1 MPRPLSLRCT
11 RRPPS
16 SRRGNVFLLTLV
28 VIVIVGALAL
38 LGWWFFLRDTGPQGP
53 QVITNTVSRAPYEFV
68 VIEQGEVEA
77 ANATELKCEVKSR
90 GAGGTGG
97 GITILEVLPEGT
109 PVKEGDVLV
118 KLDSSALEQ
127 ERVTQQIKV
136 TSQKALWETA
146 KNTLKAAEYARTEY
160 LEGTFQNELNVILT
174 EAFVAKQALSTA
186 EIGLA
191 SAQRLQARNIVTAL
205 QVQGARY
212 ARDKALN
219 DVKAAENKEK
229 VLRVYT
235 KEKMLTQFD
244 SDINTAKAKVDAE
257 KGNLELEEKKLEE
270 IDDQIK
276 KCIIR
281 APNAGQVVYC
291 NRYNSGRSGSSAEFV
306 VEAGSQVR
314 EQQPIIRLPRSNE
327 MRVKATVNE
336 ARITLVRP
344 GLPVMIRVDALKDTP
359 IHGEVEKVNP
369 YAEPGSWSSGNV
381 KKYATFVK
389 IKDPPPELRSGM
401 NAEVRIFVERTSDAL
416 QVPVQ
421 ALAEHKGKFFAL
433 VKNGAKFETRNV
445 EISST
450 NDKVAVISAGLS
462 ENDVVIM
469 NPRGQ
474 SSLLVLP
481 DLPDPTPAQLA
492 DIPRGL
498 GAPAVT
504 AASLGGG
511 NVPGAAPPGG
521 EGGERAKG
529 KGKGKGKGGGFSP
542 AMIVDRALEENDA
555 DKDGKISTAELASMD
570 DRRKQMLEGADANGD
585 GFMDRTEMTT
595 AATAAMAR
603 FRQQMEANGAGGGP
617 GGGPPAGGG
626 Q

>member
-1 MPRPLSLRCT
+1 MSQPRLAASLR
-11 RRPPS
+11 
-16 SRRGNVFLLTLV
+16 RRGNVFLLTLI
-28 VIVIVGALAL
+28 VIVIIAAAAL
-38 LGWWFFLRDTGPQGP
+38 LGWWFLLRDTGAQGP
-53 QVITNTVSRAPYEFV
+53 QVITNVVSRAPYEFV

-90 GAGGTGG
+90 GTGG
-97 GITILEVLPEGT
+97 SGITILEVLPEGT

-118 KLDSSALEQ
+118 KLDSSALEL

-136 TSQKALWETA
+136 TSQKSLWEQA
-146 KNTLKAAEYARTEY
+146 QNTLKAAEQARTEY
-160 LEGTFQNELNVILT
+160 LEGTFQNELNVILG
-174 EAFVAKQALSTA
+174 EEFVAEQALRTA
-186 EIGLA
+186 ETGLA
-191 SAQRLQARNIVTAL
+191 SAQRLAARNIVTAL
-205 QVQGARY
+205 QVEGARF
-212 ARDKALN
+212 ARDKAKN
-219 DVKAAENKEK
+219 DLSAAQNKKK
-229 VLRVYT
+229 VLETYT
-235 KEKMLTQFD
+235 KDKMLTQFD
-244 SDINTAKAKVDAE
+244 SDINTAKSKVDAE
-257 KGNLELEEKKLEE
+257 KGNLELEEKKLLE

-281 APNAGQVVYC
+281 APNDGQVVYC

-306 VEAGSQVR
+306 VEAGATVR

-344 GLPVMIRVDALKDTP
+344 GLPVTIRVDALKDLP

-369 YAEPGSWSSGNV
+369 YAEPGSWSGGNV
-381 KKYATFVK
+381 KKYATF
-389 IKDPPPELRSGM
+389 ITITNPPPELRSGM

-433 VKNGAKFETRNV
+433 VKSGASYETREV
-445 EISST
+445 SVSST
-450 NDKVAVISAGLS
+450 NDKVAVISQGLS
-462 ENDVVIM
+462 EKDEVIM

-474 SSLLVLP
+474 SAMLMLP
-481 DLPDPTPAQLA
+481 NVPDPTPAQLA
-492 DIPRGL
+492 DIPRAA

-504 AASLGGG
+504 TASLGGG
-511 NVPGAAPPGG
+511 IAPPGAGSPPGNGAPPGG
-521 EGGERAKG
+521 ERPKG
-529 KGKGKGKGGGFSP
+529 KGKGKGNFSP
-542 AMIVDRALEENDA
+542 AMMVDRTLETGDA
-555 DKDGKISTAELASMD
+555 DKDGKISTAELASLD
-570 DRRKQMLEGADANGD
+570 DRAKQMLETADANGD
-585 GFMDRTEMTT
+585 GFVDRAEMTT

-603 FRQQMEANGAGGGP
+603 FRQQMEAAGG